1 MTSICQGVRF
11 VVTAKYQG
19 SQSISQLARK
29 PSSATLVNPLV
40 KGPLHLPVIYLGLVS
55 ALAKFP
61 LLPLSPC
68 WLIAKKRKLHFI
80 LTSFKK
86 SFLKKQ
92 MIRA

>member
-1 MTSICQGVRF
+1 M
-11 VVTAKYQG
+11 VTAKYQG

-61 LLPLSPC
+61 LLPLSPY
-68 WLIAKKRKLHFI
+68 WLIAKKRKLLFI
-80 LTSFKK
+80 LSSFKK
-86 SFLKKQ
+86 SFKS
-92 MIRA
+92 R